1 MSKHRY
7 EIKMTVPI
15 GIRKGV
21 ITIDGDCGRIR
32 GTLDI
37 LGHEQPF
44 LGNIENDGS
53 CEFFGDLVSLR
64 QTIPYHAKG
73 KILNEFIQLEMYS
86 ERNIFYITGKE
97 IMNEEIL

>member
-53 CEFFGDLVSLR
+53 CEFLVIWFLS
-64 QTIPYHAKG
+64 G
-73 KILNEFIQLEMYS
+73 KRYRTMQKEKSSMNSFNLKCIVNETSFILP
-86 ERNIFYITGKE
+86 ERK
-97 IMNEEIL
+97 